1 MKNVRVIRLQTGE
14 DVIADIKDGPSHQT
28 PDGSEQISLTQAF
41 VIIPMQGK
49 PGQPVQ
55 LMMTPYMPY
64 SADDE
69 IVIEKDKVVTIVKPK
84 DDILNSYEQNTSSI
98 LTPQSKGLIT
108 ETNLP
113 SK

>member
-14 DVIADIKDGPSHQT
+14 DVIADLEE
-28 PDGSEQISLTQAF
+28 GSEQHTLKKAF
-41 VIIPMQGK
+41 VIIPMQSK

-69 IVIEKDKVVTIVKPK
+69 VVVAKDKVVTIVKPK
-84 DDILNSYEQNTSSI
+84 KDILNSYEQNTSSI
-98 LTPQSKGLIT
+98 LTPQNKGLIT
-108 ETNLP
+108 ETTLP

>member
-14 DVIADIKDGPSHQT
+14 DVIADLEE
-28 PDGSEQISLTQAF
+28 GSERHTLKKAF
-41 VIIPMQGK
+41 VIIPMQSN

-84 DDILNSYEQNTSSI
+84 KDILNSYEQNTSSI
-98 LTPQSKGLIT
+98 LTPQNKGLIT
-108 ETNLP
+108 ETKLP
-113 SK
+113 

>member
-14 DVIADIKDGPSHQT
+14 DVIADLIE
-28 PDGSEQISLTQAF
+28 GSAQHTLKKAF
-41 VIIPMQGK
+41 VIIPMQSK

-69 IVIEKDKVVTIVKPK
+69 VVIEKDKVVTIVKPK
-84 DDILNSYEQNTSSI
+84 KDILNSYAQNTSSI
-98 LTPQSKGLIT
+98 LTPQNKGLIT
-108 ETNLP
+108 ETKLP

>member
-14 DVIADIKDGPSHQT
+14 DVIADLEE
-28 PDGSEQISLTQAF
+28 GSERHTLKKAF
-41 VIIPMQGK
+41 VIIPMQSK

-69 IVIEKDKVVTIVKPK
+69 IVIENPLRVNEKFVIPMLVEAVKELSAKVTA
-84 DDILNSYEQNTSSI
+84 LENA
-98 LTPQSKGLIT
+98 
-108 ETNLP
+108 
-113 SK
+113 